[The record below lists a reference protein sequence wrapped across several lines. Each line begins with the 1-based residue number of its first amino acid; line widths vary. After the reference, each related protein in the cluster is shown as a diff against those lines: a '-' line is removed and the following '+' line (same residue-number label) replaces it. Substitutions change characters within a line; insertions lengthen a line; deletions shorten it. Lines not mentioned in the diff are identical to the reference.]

1 MNCRRCQNEIH
12 TDEFDAELCDDCDH
26 CLDCG
31 KTAEEADIQHAQ
43 CPDCWA
49 RDMREEMRADRSL
62 GSW

>member
-1 MNCRRCQNEIH
+1 MLCAKCGN
-12 TDEFDAELCDDCDH
+12 DMDPGAERDLCDDCAS
-26 CLDCG
+26 CWDCG
-31 KTAEEADIQHAQ
+31 RTATEADVEHGQ